1 MGMIKKYPN
10 DFDLGQALTKL
21 NPIDLNSSGVIIE
34 KLIKQFPNFTELG
47 SEYRKMIIN
56 LSK

>member
-1 MGMIKKYPN
+1 MIKKYPN

>member
-1 MGMIKKYPN
+1 MGIIKKHPN
-10 DFDLGQALTKL
+10 DFDLGRALTEL
-21 NPIDLNSSGVIIE
+21 EPIDLNSYGVIIE